1 MTCFQRGSFVL
12 TLWALSLV
20 TLKHV
25 KVRALALFQRD
36 LFDGQRKGQ
45 HPKSKV
51 WFEMFWMVGGSIFIR
66 LACGSVV
73 GHGLQHLRSRI
84 DLGRARTLRK

>member
-1 MTCFQRGSFVL
+1 MVL
-12 TLWALSLV
+12 SSL

-25 KVRALALFQRD
+25 KVSSLTLFQRD

-51 WFEMFWMVGGSIFIR
+51 WFEMFSAW
-66 LACGSVV
+66 LVV
-73 GHGLQHLRSRI
+73 ASS
-84 DLGRARTLRK
+84 LG